1 MVTLFGDKLNTFLV
15 ETFEELSIGSDLLM
29 KELKASVKK
38 RKAKRMS
45 TQCGTSMLE
54 AGRSASGKKTPL
66 RGDSLETKSPR
77 GSSRKRAP
85 K

>member
-1 MVTLFGDKLNTFLV
+1 MITLYGDKLNAFLV
-15 ETFEELSIGSDLLM
+15 ETFEELSIGSEQLM
-29 KELKASVKK
+29 KELRAAVKK
-38 RKAKRMS
+38 KKAKRMS
-45 TQCGTSMLE
+45 TQCGSSLLE
-54 AGRSASGKKTPL
+54 GGRSASGKKTPL